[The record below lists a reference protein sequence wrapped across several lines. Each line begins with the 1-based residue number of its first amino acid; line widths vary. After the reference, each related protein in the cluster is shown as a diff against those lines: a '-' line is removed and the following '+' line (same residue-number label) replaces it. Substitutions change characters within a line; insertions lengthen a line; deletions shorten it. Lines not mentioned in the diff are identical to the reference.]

1 MERGLKVKRLFTK
14 KSEEGR
20 PLVSIVTPVYN
31 GEKYVEE
38 TIQSIVNQTYDNIE
52 HIVIDGGST
61 DGTLDILRKYECTY
75 NMIWLSESDNGMY
88 DAINKGFN
96 LSKGE
101 IMAWINADDM
111 YLPWSIEIVVNAIT
125 KLNIDWCTG
134 VPGQWSKQGLHHN
147 LPFFIPIYSRTLIK
161 RGCYHGK
168 GLGFIQQEST
178 FWTRRLWNKAGGK
191 VNSTLELAGDF
202 YLWKSFAEHSQLY
215 TINAV
220 LAGRR
225 VHKDQKTFSG
235 MEKYYNELRNNCN
248 IFTTGLRICNKLFK
262 INLVIS
268 MLNRRYLVKTVDL
281 IAGD

>member
-1 MERGLKVKRLFTK
+1 MHSG
-14 KSEEGR
+14 S
-20 PLVSIVTPVYN
+20 LVSIVTPSLN
-31 GEKYVEE
+31 QGQFIEE
-38 TIQSIVNQTYDNIE
+38 CIKSVKNQSYKNIE
-52 HIVIDGGST
+52 HIIVDGGSADST
-61 DGTLDILRKYECTY
+61 INILKKHAGTY
-75 NMIWLSESDNGMY
+75 NMTWISEPDNGMY
-88 DAINKGFN
+88 DAINRGFN

-111 YLPWSIEIVVNAIT
+111 YLPWAIEIVVNVIT
-125 KLNIDWCTG
+125 KLDIDWCTG
-134 VPGQWSKQGLHHN
+134 VPGQWSKQGLHHS
-147 LPFFIPIYSRTLIK
+147 LPFFIPVYSRALIK

-168 GLGFIQQEST
+168 GLGWIQQEST
-178 FWTRRLWNKAGGK
+178 FWTRRLWNKVGSK
-191 VNSTLELAGDF
+191 VDNTLQLAGDF